1 MASPGA
7 RLMIALAAG
16 VLLVCASAAGWVLI
30 ALVVVDVLRQGRAA
44 KVWRPDPPRL
54 EDLP

>member
-1 MASPGA
+1 MMGSFAVALLLILGTIGA
-7 RLMIALAAG
+7 
-16 VLLVCASAAGWVLI
+16 C
-30 ALVVVDVLRQGRAA
+30 LVVVDVLRQGRAA